1 MPRTK
6 KNAAR
11 PNIRAV
17 AKLAQLSPTTVSLA
31 LRNQNSIPP
40 ETRERVLVAAATLNY
55 QYKPRAVKSAKR
67 EDAKSIRNLLYVV
80 NDYGDTPRLANP
92 FYGAILNGAVAAS
105 PSFNSYVH
113 PVILQHDH
121 LQEAPLPE
129 ALLNRPDG
137 ILLASPYP
145 PALVKQIARAANCP
159 MVLIDNLIPGS
170 PFDSIMNDDFGGAYQ
185 AVQHLLELGH
195 RYIHMIMGP
204 LKKPGVLPNTPPS
217 VLDRYRGYSAAMLD
231 GGYTPFPAIEIPLD
245 YQQTTPD
252 RKELPQWLGGLLAR
266 SPRIT
271 ALFCNV
277 DYYAAQIISALH
289 TIDYR
294 VPEDISVVGFDDL
307 DIAQMIHP
315 QLTTVHVNRSTMSQV
330 AVKRL
335 AARMEGDTSAPLSI
349 HVGARLIVRESTT
362 APGPGT
368 LSR

>member
-6 KNAAR
+6 KNAAH

-17 AKLAQLSPTTVSLA
+17 AQLAGLSPTTVSLA
-31 LRNQNSIPP
+31 LRNQDSIPP
-40 ETRERVLVAAATLNY
+40 ETRERVLLAAAKLNY
-55 QYKPRAVKSAKR
+55 QYRPRGSKR
-67 EDAKSIRNLLYVV
+67 EAATSIRNLLYVV
-80 NDYGDTPRLANP
+80 NDYGDTPVLANP

-105 PSFNSYVH
+105 PSLNSYVH

-121 LQEAPLPE
+121 PLDAPLPE
-129 ALLNRPDG
+129 ALCNKPDG

-145 PALVKQIARAANCP
+145 SALVKKVASTVNCP
-159 MVLIDNLIPGS
+159 VVLIDNLIPGS
-170 PFDSIMNDDFGGAYQ
+170 AFDTIMNDDFGGAYQ
-185 AVQHLLELGH
+185 AVQHLLDLGH
-195 RYIHMIMGP
+195 RYIHMIMGQ

-217 VLDRYRGYSAAMLD
+217 VLDRFRGYSAAMLD

-245 YQQTTPD
+245 YQQTVPG

-266 SPRIT
+266 SPRMT

-289 TIDYR
+289 TIGYR

-315 QLTTVHVNRSTMSQV
+315 QLTTVHVNRSAMSQV
-330 AVKRL
+330 AMQRL
-335 AARMEGDTSAPLSI
+335 VGRMEGDTSAPLSI
-349 HVGARLIVRESTT
+349 HVGARLVVRESST

-368 LSR
+368 ISR